1 VIAALV
7 TLIVVSVTPA
17 EVALASADR
26 ARVEPDHS
34 LHGQIVYFSTS
45 HLEGEQRAACESALL
60 FMVASASQQQVLERC
75 TPSKI
80 SETLYRVDL
89 RNVQW
94 KWHHFFHV
102 VKDHSYYGASQYLYR
117 ADQFI
122 VDIGDTTEG
131 DGYYRLLLDN
141 ANPSRDDYLKLHGTN
156 NDATFHFGI
165 ITRSKSAIGPAV
177 SGLRLVQNMP
187 TNTRGSMWGTRD
199 SAKID
204 DKSDPLEHPENDFE
218 HQAEEWIGM
227 LPKVSLTTGD
237 RAALMTFFLS
247 DAKGKRQEEAPPNI
261 VTDHLGFRG
270 QSAIRNVGSCIGC
283 HATGYLPPGDS
294 ELRQL
299 IGNGLDLYATPKER
313 AEKIER
319 FHLSDAG
326 KQLARDNED
335 ILQGIRLV
343 NGLSGEEN
351 AEAFRAVFDYY
362 DADLDLERCALET
375 HATGK
380 DLASAIAYSNAKG
393 INLGARV
400 PALVHGGQI
409 SRASWEQSG
418 YLKAALALDYWRRSK

>member
-1 VIAALV
+1 MIRMVATFAALV
-7 TLIVVSVTPA
+7 LAVLPS
-17 EVALASADR
+17 EVDAARADR
-26 ARVEPDHS
+26 AQLGGPA
-34 LHGQIVYFSTS
+34 GNYVYASVS
-45 HLEGEQRAACESALL
+45 HLEGEQRVKV
-60 FMVASASQQQVLERC
+60 VASLAERVAATSRQQVIERC
-75 TPSKI
+75 VPVQV
-80 SETLYRVDL
+80 SETLYRLDL
-89 RNVQW
+89 AQLQWDWRQFFAVVESYPNFYGRDHYVYHADWLVVQ
-94 KWHHFFHV
+94 
-102 VKDHSYYGASQYLYR
+102 
-117 ADQFI
+117 
-122 VDIGDTTEG
+122 IGDTTVS
-131 DGYYRLLLDN
+131 DAYYRLLMGTP
-141 ANPSRDDYLKLHGTN
+141 NPNRDDFVKLHGTN

-165 ITRSKSAIGPAV
+165 ITRSESAIGPAV
-177 SGLRLVQNMP
+177 SGLRLVENRP

-204 DKSDPLEHPENDFE
+204 DKSDPLEHPENDFK
-218 HQAEEWIGM
+218 HDAEEWIGM

-335 ILQGIRLV
+335 ILLGIRLV

-362 DADLDLERCALET
+362 DSDLDLERCALEV
-375 HATGK
+375 HAPAK
-380 DLASAIAYSNAKG
+380 DLAQAIAYSNAKG

-418 YLKAALALDYWRRSK
+418 YLKAALALEYWRKSQ